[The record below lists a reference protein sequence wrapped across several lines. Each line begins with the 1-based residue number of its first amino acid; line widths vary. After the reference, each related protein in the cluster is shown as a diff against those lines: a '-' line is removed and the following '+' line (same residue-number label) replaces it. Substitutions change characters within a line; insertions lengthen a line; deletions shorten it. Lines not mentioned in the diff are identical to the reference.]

1 MARRLPI
8 IGSIRFFGGGGRT
21 PEPRP
26 HYSKEEYLQMLRARV
41 GCGVELLDRE
51 APGWW
56 ERVELGA
63 LELTSCTG
71 CVMGQ
76 LFGHYEQGLAC
87 LGVWRRGHEYGFALP
102 SFSSELDSTETWAEL
117 TEIWHEIILN
127 RRADQLLREAA
138 FLPLECKVSARSR
151 GLARV

>member
-1 MARRLPI
+1 
-8 IGSIRFFGGGGRT
+8 
-21 PEPRP
+21 
-26 HYSKEEYLQMLRARV
+26 MLRARV
-41 GCGVELLDRE
+41 GRGVELLDRE

-71 CVMGQ
+71 CVVGQ

-102 SFSSELDSTETWAEL
+102 SFSGELDSTETWAEL

-138 FLPLECKVSARSR
+138 SLPLERRVSARSR
-151 GLARV
+151 ELARV